1 MNILSN
7 CVRIA
12 LFCFLYFSCPP
23 GEPRSLFCLQLC
35 SACPLKSV
43 LPCQHIPSAQSLWC
57 LSHSHTS
64 ICLNLSPLPP
74 SLSLSS
80 CCLSSPLTQ
89 PPLWRQLSFCLAVV
103 RFWPLLCQSVA
114 NYLLSLQAPGC
125 LFSMSTPS
133 VPLALFLSSSLIYF
147 SCSVFSHHLLSCTA
161 ASFFFSCSVLHS
173 FLSSS
178 LHTSSFFSLPHRTP
192 KVFAQKNTIDRG
204 LM

>member
-1 MNILSN
+1 M
-7 CVRIA
+7 
-12 LFCFLYFSCPP
+12 
-23 GEPRSLFCLQLC
+23 FCLSSKKCAALPTHSQRTVSLV
-35 SACPLKSV
+35 SV
-43 LPCQHIPSAQSLWC
+43 SLSHINMPQSL
-57 LSHSHTS
+57 SS
-64 ICLNLSPLPP
+64 P

-161 ASFFFSCSVLHS
+161 ASFFFFLFCPSFIHSSHLLFIPPLS
-173 FLSSS
+173 FLCLTGPQRFLLKRIPS
-178 LHTSSFFSLPHRTP
+178 TG
-192 KVFAQKNTIDRG
+192 D
-204 LM
+204 